1 MLVSSISNFQK
12 SMAMAKSI
20 GLRGDGKS
28 KKAPKPDPVSVLDME
43 PASDPISGQT
53 TEESVADKL
62 QSSDEKVVKAKR
74 NRKSSKSESNVNGVC
89 KLKLAEGSS
98 QMFESGMISQTKRIS
113 SPFKASPK
121 LTLCDLADPHEAV
134 GNQVLNASSAKN
146 SGSIIKP
153 VSLNRLAE
161 ADWKRQTG
169 ANDEKEEGLWH
180 DPHSQ

>member
-1 MLVSSISNFQK
+1 M
-12 SMAMAKSI
+12 
-20 GLRGDGKS
+20 
-28 KKAPKPDPVSVLDME
+28 
-43 PASDPISGQT
+43 
-53 TEESVADKL
+53 
-62 QSSDEKVVKAKR
+62 KAKR

-169 ANDEKEEGLWH
+169 ANDENEEGLGL
-180 DPHSQ
+180 DPRSQ